1 MLYRCLSLVHWPT
14 NAPSGKGETIRI
26 GFLGKN
32 PFPKSLT
39 SLNGKTISGRKL
51 VVKKVSRLRDA
62 ARCQSVF
69 ISSSET
75 ENTSKIVDEL
85 ADLPVL
91 TVGETPGF
99 AEQGGIVNL
108 LLEGKHVRLEINTA
122 AAEKARITIDPELL
136 KLVPLTADPNTS
148 GAPGGGTGG

>member
-1 MLYRCLSLVHWPT
+1 
-14 NAPSGKGETIRI
+14 RI
-26 GFLGKN
+26 GLIGKN
-32 PFPKSLT
+32 PYLKSLT
-39 SLNGKTISGRKL
+39 SLNGKIISGRKL
-51 VVKKVSRLRDA
+51 VVKKLSRLQDA

-69 ISSSET
+69 IGSSET
-75 ENTSKIVDEL
+75 ERMAKILDEL

-108 LLEGKHVRLEINTA
+108 LLEGKHVRLVINTA

-136 KLVPLTADPNTS
+136 KLVPLTADPSTGS
-148 GAPGGGTGG
+148 APGSGTAP